1 MAEDDHRT
9 ADNPGGYRPDDP
21 RHGLSGQA
29 LLDYYLARPTQF
41 YIRSHYKPD
50 WKDKREAAMDEHL
63 AHVRAHA
70 DRIQF
75 AGPLL
80 KDDGSEPIGTMCIV
94 QADDRAAA
102 KAYAAGDGYAKAGM
116 LEEPEI
122 IRFIS
127 SKRIGQLDRN
137 PDPVLQMFVCEC
149 IDGQDAA
156 RLRKECA
163 ADHHAYQGSII
174 DKYVAHGPLRSD
186 DGQTLVGSL
195 FIVEVEDRAAA
206 EKLVGDEPMTK
217 AGVFSDVRIFR
228 WRYGKSI
235 SPWT

>member
-1 MAEDDHRT
+1 MAEDN
-9 ADNPGGYRPDDP
+9 NPGGYRPDDP
-21 RHGLSGQA
+21 RYGLSGQA
-29 LLDYYLARPTQF
+29 LLDYYLSRPTQF
-41 YIRSHYKPD
+41 YVRSLYKPD
-50 WKDKREAAMDEHL
+50 ALARREAAMEEHL
-63 AHVRAHA
+63 AHLNAHA

-80 KDDGSEPIGTMCIV
+80 TDDGSAPLGTMSII
-94 QADDRAAA
+94 QLDDREAA
-102 KAYAAGDGYAKAGM
+102 KAFAAGDGFAKHDM
-116 LEEPEI
+116 LDAPEI

-127 SKRIGQLDRN
+127 SKRIGQRDRDAD
-137 PDPVLQMFVCEC
+137 PDLQMFVCEC
-149 IDGQDAA
+149 IDGADAA
-156 RLRKECA
+156 RLRKQSA

-174 DKYVAHGPLRSD
+174 DRYVAHGPLRSD

-235 SPWT
+235 TP